1 MHLQVWCSLTSVAA
15 ALTEGYSG
23 GVWVCRV
30 LLIGKSFRGGAG
42 GEGAVCGRFAG
53 LRPVVLP

>member
-30 LLIGKSFRGGAG
+30 LLIGKGFRGGGG
-42 GEGAVCGRFAG
+42 GEGAFCGRFAG